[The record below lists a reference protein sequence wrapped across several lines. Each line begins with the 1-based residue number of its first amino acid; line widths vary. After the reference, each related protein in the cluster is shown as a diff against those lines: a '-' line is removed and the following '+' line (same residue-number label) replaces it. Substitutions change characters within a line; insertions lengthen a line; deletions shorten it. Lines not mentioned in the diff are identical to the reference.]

1 MLDPDRDEAREL
13 LRRELSNTDYNRPE
27 SFLVKALDWLLERIN
42 GLIEFI
48 PGSNGLSTLLLGA
61 VLALVVVAI
70 VFAVRG
76 TRRSR
81 SLQDRAQGP
90 VLSED
95 GLTAADYRSRA
106 AAAAQRGDWDSV
118 LLDSYRALAAATDER
133 ALLDELPGTT
143 AHEIAIGLRGPF
155 PDHQDQLLEAANA
168 FDAVCYGDQHA
179 TQQQA
184 ERVRELDRV
193 LARTRPARVTA

>member
-13 LRRELSNTDYNRPE
+13 LRRELSNADYNRPE

>member
-106 AAAAQRGDWDSV
+106 AAAAQRGDWDTV